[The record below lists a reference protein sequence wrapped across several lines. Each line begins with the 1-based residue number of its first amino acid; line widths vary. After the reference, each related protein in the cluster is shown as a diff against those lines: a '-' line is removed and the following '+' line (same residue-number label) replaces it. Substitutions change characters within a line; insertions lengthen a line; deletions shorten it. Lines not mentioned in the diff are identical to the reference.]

1 MTSGFGIQ
9 EIAPPERFIGKS
21 LKELDLRKKYGI
33 LVIAIKELVPEKTTL
48 VPPADFIIKDSDILV
63 ILGEDEQLAKILK

>member
-1 MTSGFGIQ
+1 
-9 EIAPPERFIGKS
+9 
-21 LKELDLRKKYGI
+21 
-33 LVIAIKELVPEKTTL
+33 VIAIKELVPEKTTL